1 VLAAARAARAAGLVL
16 VVDPAPARALAAP
29 LLDLAPVLVPN
40 AGEARALS
48 GVDDPAAAGRALA
61 ARTGAPVVVT
71 LGADGALLV
80 HGDAVDAFAA
90 PAVAAVDTT
99 GAGDAL
105 CGVLAAELAR
115 GAPLAAALGEAVG
128 AASASTGV
136 PGARAGMPRRARPGA
151 RA

>member
-1 VLAAARAARAAGLVL
+1 
-16 VVDPAPARALAAP
+16 
-29 LLDLAPVLVPN
+29 
-40 AGEARALS
+40 
-48 GVDDPAAAGRALA
+48 
-61 ARTGAPVVVT
+61 
-71 LGADGALLV
+71 
-80 HGDAVDAFAA
+80 
-90 PAVAAVDTT
+90 VAAVDTT